1 MAADDYTYDPQE
13 SLINDARI
21 FTIVLATISLLFPL
35 SVVIILIQKHKT
47 LVVGKSL
54 IHYILMIAIADT
66 MTAFFISFGYPSS
79 YDLCAAQGFGLVFFS
94 RMSWLY
100 TDVLIF
106 QLFYVVVFKR
116 YFLNKRYMDALV
128 FALNIALSLAPLST
142 GSRYGI
148 ADIYKSLTQC
158 NIIDGGGGRWIF
170 YAIQLELYISF
181 IIIAIFSAI
190 ILCYSLIFN
199 TNKSSNMYINER
211 IKDSWKVVI
220 LYPLAM
226 MVTWLPGQVFSY
238 HTNGYY
244 HENGRIPKN
253 GQVIFDYLFAFSVLY
268 GPLLS
273 IIFYTKTLGARR
285 AWMHNLRCI
294 MYVAT
299 SIDIDDRTTCS
310 SIISID
316 DGRVSEIDQS
326 SLNHSTWLRVTNLI
340 STLWK
345 GDNNEMNTEQQIS
358 RNNQS
363 INPMLNNSS
372 AVVRIGE
379 EL

>member
-1 MAADDYTYDPQE
+1 MSADDYTYDPQE

-35 SVVIILIQKHKT
+35 SVVIILIQKYKT

-116 YFLNKRYMDALV
+116 FLNKRYMDALV

-148 ADIYKSLTQC
+148 RYIYKSMGTC
-158 NIIDGGGGRWIF
+158 SINDGGGGRWLF
-170 YAIQLELYISF
+170 YAIQLEMYISF
-181 IIIAIFSAI
+181 IMIIILAAI
-190 ILCYSLIFN
+190 IVCYSLFFN
-199 TNKSSNMYINER
+199 TNKSSNIYINER

-226 MVTWLPGQVFSY
+226 MVTWLPGQVYAFY
-238 HTNGYY
+238 NNGYY
-244 HENGRIPKN
+244 HENKKEPKN
-253 GQVIFDYLFAFSVLY
+253 GLVIYDYLFAFSVLY

-273 IIFYTKTLGARR
+273 IIFYTKTLDARR
-285 AWMHNLRCI
+285 AWMHNLRFI

-299 SIDIDDRTTCS
+299 SIDIDDRTTCG

>member
-1 MAADDYTYDPQE
+1 MSADDYTYE

-35 SVVIILIQKHKT
+35 SVVIILIQKYKT

-79 YDLCAAQGFGLVFFS
+79 YDLCAAQGFGIVFFI
-94 RMSWLY
+94 RMSWFY

-106 QLFYVVVFKR
+106 QLFYVVVFKS

-148 ADIYKSLTQC
+148 ADIYKSISLC
-158 NIIDGGGGRWIF
+158 FINDGGGGRWLF
-170 YAIQLELYISF
+170 YAIQLEMYISF
-181 IIIAIFSAI
+181 IMIIILAAI
-190 ILCYSLIFN
+190 IVCYSLFFN
-199 TNKSSNMYINER
+199 TNKSSNIYINER

-226 MVTWLPGQVFSY
+226 MVTWLPGQVYAFY
-238 HTNGYY
+238 
-244 HENGRIPKN
+244 ENEYLKKNKKVPKN
-253 GQVIFDYLFAFSVLY
+253 GSVIFDYLFAFSVLY

-273 IIFYTKTLGARR
+273 IIFYTKTLDARR
-285 AWMHNLRCI
+285 AWMHNLRFI

-299 SIDIDDRTTCS
+299 SIDIDDRTTCG

-326 SLNHSTWLRVTNLI
+326 SLNHSLT

-345 GDNNEMNTEQQIS
+345 GDNNQMNTEQQIS

-372 AVVRIGE
+372 AVVRIEE